1 MSAPADSGHPDA
13 VAAED
18 PRGRAEQHR
27 YAEVERRREE
37 LVAAAAAPL
46 LAAVGVADPQRWA
59 TEVDRHLVALG
70 YVLGFAEDTAAEV
83 DAHAVEHWPAMA
95 IDLTVYAATHTG
107 RDWASCVR
115 DGQQLLAALAVSGI
129 TLTAVGP
136 GTSRGDLPTR
146 RSVTGTPGP
155 PSRERSRVEGLSLRR
170 WQAETEPEA
179 RL

>member
-83 DAHAVEHWPAMA
+83 DAHAVEHWLAMA

-107 RDWASCVR
+107 RDWGACVAAGR
-115 DGQQLLAALAVSGI
+115 ALLAALAPDGI
-129 TLTAVGP
+129 TLTALPRSTMRKTSP
-136 GTSRGDLPTR
+136 G
-146 RSVTGTPGP
+146 
-155 PSRERSRVEGLSLRR
+155 R
-170 WQAETEPEA
+170 WG
-179 RL
+179 R

>member
-1 MSAPADSGHPDA
+1 MSESASVLEA
-13 VAAED
+13 
-18 PRGRAEQHR
+18 
-27 YAEVERRREE
+27 ERRRTD
-37 LVAAAAAPL
+37 LITTAAAPI
-46 LAAVGVADPQRWA
+46 LAACGVPDPEKYA
-59 TEVDRHLVALG
+59 KEIDRQLIRLG
-70 YVLGFAEDTAAEV
+70 YVLTYASGPAARPVDT
-83 DAHAVEHWPAMA
+83 HALEHWPAMA

-136 GTSRGDLPTR
+136 GTSRVDLPTR
-146 RSVTGTPGP
+146 RFVTGTPGP